1 MSLDADIH
9 EAMRILAAMR
19 GRAARIDRLA
29 VADHARVDAWRDAE
43 LGDLPGRIALAEQ
56 AIEQMAVEYTAE
68 RKAKTVSTPW
78 GRVAARTTTKWEWDD
93 DVVLAWA
100 QENAPDFLV
109 QLPPPA
115 PRLDKTAF
123 KQAVPVADGV
133 AYRFGEAVPGVTV
146 QTVTTATITT
156 DPAEDA
162 DDTET
167 EAA

>member
-19 GRAARIDRLA
+19 GRAARIERLA
-29 VADHARVDAWRDAE
+29 DADHARINAWRDAE
-43 LGDLPGRIALAEQ
+43 LGDLPERIALAEE
-56 AIEQMAVEYTAE
+56 AIRGMALEYTAE

-78 GRVAARTTTKWEWDD
+78 GKVATRTTVKWEWDD
-93 DVVLAWA
+93 DVVLDWA
-100 QENAPDFLV
+100 HENAPDFLV
-109 QLPPPA
+109 QLPPPP
-115 PRLDKTAF
+115 PRLDRAAF
-123 KQAVPVADGV
+123 KQAVPVVDGV

-162 DDTET
+162 DEQ
-167 EAA
+167 EQA